1 MNIVGKISNRLHKEW
16 KPKTETGLLS
26 YHNEFQNIDM
36 SKGKW
41 LVLARTR
48 HMLNDLENV
57 LYTNGMYYRNKFKKA
72 YEKDLYEA
80 VMDWELFRK
89 GKQLN
94 GEQVK
99 RIASY
104 MKPDQFSRKR
114 IKEFI
119 SDNLYTI
126 GELKLKHGLN
136 TDAVWFESFTAAP
149 EKQVHYIRKMRKN
162 GEELNQEP
170 RILLSTIHG
179 VKGGEADNVVLLT
192 DLSKNTQ
199 SNYERYPDDENRLF
213 YVGATRTKNH
223 LHIVRPKDIYK
234 SYRI

>member
-1 MNIVGKISNRLHKEW
+1 MVGKISNRLHKEW
-16 KPKTETGLLS
+16 KPRTETGLLS

-36 SKGKW
+36 SSGKW

-48 HMLNDLENV
+48 YMLNDLENV
-57 LYTNGMYYRNKFKKA
+57 LYSNGLYYRNKFKKA

-80 VMDWELFRK
+80 VMDWESLRK
-89 GKQLN
+89 GINLN

-104 MKPDQFSRKR
+104 MQPEQFSKKR
-114 IKEFI
+114 IKEII
-119 SDNLYTI
+119 SDNIYSM
-126 GELKLKHGLN
+126 GELKLKYGLN
-136 TDAVWFESFTAAP
+136 TEQVWFESFTAAP

-162 GEELNQEP
+162 GEELNKDP
-170 RILLSTIHG
+170 RITLSTIHG